1 MHIADGALSKEVIA
15 AGFAVAAAGTAFG
28 LRRLDDPAKLP
39 LAAVLSSAFFVAAL
53 LHFPVGLTSV
63 HLVLNGLV
71 GILLGPAAFPA
82 ILVAL
87 ALQAFFFGFGG
98 LTSLGVN
105 VVDMAV
111 PALVCY
117 YLFNPLLRRPRSN
130 AWVFVVGMM
139 AGVLSVALGLVL
151 LGLALTFSDQL
162 FAKTAVVVYLTHIPV
177 MLIDGA
183 ITGFTLVFLKKVRP
197 EIFELFSGRSE
208 NER

>member
-1 MHIADGALSKEVIA
+1 MHIADGALSKGVIA

-39 LAAVLSSAFFVAAL
+39 LAAALSSAFFVAAL
-53 LHFPVGLTSV
+53 LHFPVGPTSV

-71 GILLGPAAFPA
+71 WMLLGPAAFPA

-87 ALQAFFFGFGG
+87 SLQAFFFGFGG
-98 LTSLGVN
+98 LTTLGVN

-117 YLFNPLLRRPRSN
+117 HLLNPLLRRARSN
-130 AWVFVVGMM
+130 AWVFAVGMM
-139 AGVLSVALGLVL
+139 AGVLSIALGLGL
-151 LGLALTFSDQL
+151 LALALTLSEQA
-162 FAKTAVVVYLTHIPV
+162 FANTAALACLASVPV
-177 MLIDGA
+177 MLVDGA

-197 EIFELFSGRSE
+197 EIFGLFAERSQ
-208 NER
+208 NES